1 VLVNPKELLKHKT
14 VLHSNRIYQCQS
26 CNKIFDT
33 KYKFG
38 NHLAEIHDISQNTT
52 AISAGYENSES
63 SSRTMD
69 QSVEQDVDNNM
80 ESVFLGKQLKRR
92 RLEKE

>member
-1 VLVNPKELLKHKT
+1 
-14 VLHSNRIYQCQS
+14 
-26 CNKIFDT
+26 
-33 KYKFG
+33 
-38 NHLAEIHDISQNTT
+38 
-52 AISAGYENSES
+52 
-63 SSRTMD
+63 MD